1 LCLSVLAEGT
11 LQEVKAN
18 EDVIEKYLGR

>member
-1 LCLSVLAEGT
+1 AEGT